1 MTTSEKDHP
10 IMDNIDRIYS
20 ILRHEL
26 GNSVNSLT
34 ITLEVLLKNYELFND
49 ETRIEFISRS
59 LDQVNRQ
66 YRILEGMRLYQSADI
81 RNVTQIRL
89 PGFIETVTRAFKNTL
104 SSTGVAMTL
113 RLKGTP
119 SVIMADADGLAQ
131 TFNSFLD
138 NAMDA
143 LKSCNNPEILVS
155 YTRDAKNAVI
165 TITDNGEGMTEEVL
179 KKVEVPL
186 FSARENRMG
195 LGVSIARKMILK
207 MGGTMDI
214 SSARPGGT
222 TVTICFPVIK

>member
-1 MTTSEKDHP
+1 
-10 IMDNIDRIYS
+10 MDNIDRIYS

-66 YRILEGMRLYQSADI
+66 YRILESMRLYQSADI
-81 RNVTQIRL
+81 RELTQVRL
-89 PGFIETVTRAFKNTL
+89 PGFIETATRVFKDNL
-104 SSTGVAMTL
+104 SSTGITMTL
-113 RLKGTP
+113 RMKGRP
-119 SVIMADADGLAQ
+119 SVIMADVEGLTQ

-138 NAMDA
+138 NAMAA
-143 LKSCNNPEILVS
+143 LQSRENPEIS
-155 YTRDAKNAVI
+155 IFYTCDAKNAII
-165 TITDNGEGMTEEVL
+165 TITDNGEGMTDEVL

-186 FSARENRMG
+186 FSTRENRMG
-195 LGVSIARKMILK
+195 LGVSIALKMISK

-214 SSARPGGT
+214 ASERSSGT
-222 TVTICFPVIK
+222 TVTICFPIIK